1 MFMGFGLIF
10 TLIAVAALAYALGW
24 RPQAQNNRPV
34 QTGSSKLPLD
44 IVKERYA
51 GGEISKEEYEQ
62 IRHELS

>member
-1 MFMGFGLIF
+1 MFMGVGLIF
-10 TLIAVAALAYALGW
+10 TLIAVAAIAYALGW
-24 RPQAQNNRPV
+24 RPQAQNNQPL
-34 QTGSSKLPLD
+34 QTSSKLPLD

>member
-10 TLIAVAALAYALGW
+10 TLIAVAAIAYALGW
-24 RPQAQNNRPV
+24 RPQAQNNRPA
-34 QTGSSKLPLD
+34 QASSSKSPLD

-51 GGEISKEEYEQ
+51 HGEISKEEYEQ